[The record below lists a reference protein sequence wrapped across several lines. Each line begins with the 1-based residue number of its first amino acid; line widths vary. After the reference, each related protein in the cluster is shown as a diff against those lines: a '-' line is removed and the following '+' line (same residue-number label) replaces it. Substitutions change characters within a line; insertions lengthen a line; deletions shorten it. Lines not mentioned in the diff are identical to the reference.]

1 MATIP
6 RRAYAEMFGPTTGD
20 RLRLAGTME
29 FRGLDENVNAVRVAA
44 ILRAPGIYFR
54 DWQEPETT
62 DAPRAGMRPMTPDG
76 LPVIGRFGGLS
87 NAWVSSGHG
96 MMGITLGAGSAR
108 TLAQAISDNLLPST
122 LHPFSP
128 ARFKA

>member
-1 MATIP
+1 
-6 RRAYAEMFGPTTGD
+6 
-20 RLRLAGTME
+20 
-29 FRGLDENVNAVRVAA
+29 
-44 ILRAPGIYFR
+44 
-54 DWQEPETT
+54 
-62 DAPRAGMRPMTPDG
+62 MTPDG
-76 LPVIGRFGGLS
+76 LPLIGKLAAFDNGWIS
-87 NAWVSSGHG
+87 TGHG